1 MSNITEQIE
10 KLAEDYADNHAFRVP
25 FDGTNNFYD
34 DKDFKWSKEGFIAGY
49 KAALQNKVSDVSD
62 PAAPDSTA
70 NWSKV
75 GDKDKWLDEVRGK
88 ESNDTKPEED
98 LIYRIV
104 ENWGNAVHPVSE
116 MVGWLKEYASIVNE
130 RKDNA
135 DWISVEDRLPDDDE
149 TVLIFDGNNV
159 YVGGYGYVLSRRKK
173 DKKKWYMHNQDWDGM
188 SAESK
193 VTHWMPLPAPPVPK
207 IK

>member
-1 MSNITEQIE
+1 MSDITEQIE
-10 KLAEDYADNHAFRVP
+10 KLAEDYADNH
-25 FDGTNNFYD
+25 
-34 DKDFKWSKEGFIAGY
+34 KWSKEGFIAGY
-49 KAALQNKVSDVSD
+49 KAALQNKVSDI
-62 PAAPDSTA
+62 
-70 NWSKV
+70 N
-75 GDKDKWLDEVRGK
+75 
-88 ESNDTKPEED
+88 PEED

-130 RKDNA
+130 RKDSA

-193 VTHWMPLPAPPVPK
+193 VTHWMPLPAPPGSQPQQKEDEESEKELEERTEMNMNVISDFCEYVKNEVGLVIPEST
-207 IK
+207 ILSFFNA